1 MTGPVALSP
10 LDLGLSAGMLLL
22 FGAVSVGFRLGLGR
36 LLAIAGLRAT
46 VQLGILGLVLVPVFA
61 VQSPWPV
68 VAWCALMIL
77 LAGREAVARTR
88 HRVDHPRFG
97 RGGMLGTTVLAMAL
111 GGGGSALFA
120 TVAVLDVE
128 TWWTPRYL
136 VPLVGMILGNA
147 LSGVSLGIDAA
158 LGALVSE
165 RQRVE
170 ALLALGATRTEA
182 TRSVARDAIR
192 TGLVPILN
200 SMSAVGLVSIP
211 GMMTGQIL
219 GGTPPFQAAQYQLL
233 ILFLIA
239 GAVAVGTLVAVGL
252 TLRLAIDD
260 AHRLRIDRIRRVER

>member
-1 MTGPVALSP
+1 MNGPVQLSP
-10 LDLGLSAGMLLL
+10 LDLALSAGMLVL
-22 FGAVSVGFRLGLGR
+22 FGGVSIAWRLGLGR
-36 LLAIAGLRAT
+36 LLAIAGVRAT

-61 VQSPWPV
+61 IDRPWPV
-68 VAWCALMIL
+68 LAWCLLMVV
-77 LAGREAVARTR
+77 LAGREAVARTS
-88 HRVDHPRFG
+88 HRVSHPRFG
-97 RGGMLGTTVLAMAL
+97 RGAMLGTTVLAMAL

-120 TVAVLDVE
+120 TVVVIDVE
-128 TWWTPRYL
+128 AWWTPRYL

-147 LSGVSLGIDAA
+147 LSGVSLGMDAA
-158 LGALVSE
+158 LGALLAKRS
-165 RQRVE
+165 RVE
-170 ALLALGATRTEA
+170 SLLALGATRSEA

-239 GAVAVGTLVAVGL
+239 GAVAIGTLVAVVL
-252 TLRLAIDD
+252 TLRLAVDD
-260 AHRLRIDRIRRVER
+260 AHRLRIDRITRIER